1 MSRVLKV
8 AGTKCREIFLATFA
22 TLSTVFCNFCF
33 FRDIWYPQLF
43 LLATFSLLIE
53 KCSRLWFFSKILK
66 LFFLT
71 TVNTRDFNI
80 YPGLYKNLFTLGGGI
95 WPPRQKIPRTCQVGL
110 KRGRVSKGGLNI
122 TFNPKKSNP
131 RSSGCLRHNLK
142 MSRQTAL
149 RRDFARIL

>member
-1 MSRVLKV
+1 MSW
-8 AGTKCREIFLATFA
+8 
-22 TLSTVFCNFCF
+22 NFSRD
-33 FRDIWYPQLF
+33 FRDIKYCFLQF
-43 LLATFSLLIE
+43 LLFSRHLIPATFSTRDFFTFDWEMLATLI
-53 KCSRLWFFSKILK
+53 FSKILK

-80 YPGLYKNLFTLGGGI
+80 YPGLYKNLFTLGGHMA
-95 WPPRQKIPRTCQVGL
+95 PRQKIPRTCQVGL